1 MTANTTLEQ
10 RFIDLQNANL
20 TLPKY
25 LAIPKI
31 QKVASDLR
39 NRKDFEKHYSPKLVS
54 MGPIHHGRPNLEC
67 NPKDLYQDIADN
79 INELKGLFADD
90 VLTSVSCEGFD
101 NLEEKLSWMLFVDGC
116 SLLRILDIFVI
127 EPENIM
133 FDKLYLVFGDV
144 LLLENQLPFE
154 LLKLFQVIEPALIRN
169 MIYFLQKFCFQYKSK
184 YFYPEDNISMKPIHL
199 LDLLR
204 QILLPRFKRKNQS
217 TLRSLDLLSPSSKPG
232 SLLIHPNDF

>member
-1 MTANTTLEQ
+1 
-10 RFIDLQNANL
+10 
-20 TLPKY
+20 
-25 LAIPKI
+25 
-31 QKVASDLR
+31 
-39 NRKDFEKHYSPKLVS
+39 
-54 MGPIHHGRPNLEC
+54 
-67 NPKDLYQDIADN
+67 
-79 INELKGLFADD
+79 
-90 VLTSVSCEGFD
+90 
-101 NLEEKLSWMLFVDGC
+101 MLFVDGC

-204 QILLPRFKRKNQS
+204 QILLPRFKRKNQVS
-217 TLRSLDLLSPSSKPG
+217 DYNYMFKYSSKLVMVIKRKLVMNFLF
-232 SLLIHPNDF
+232 SVFMLVILILIFQVV